1 MTTKKPEP
9 GKKARVDHSGLSP
22 VQKARLQQAH
32 ADHRAFLESQL
43 EAKPKPDLAD
53 DEVSISPSAHNAWI
67 FFSGDKPGGPLSGRK
82 AQLETQCAQLYLCV
96 GKMGAAPDS
105 TKMIGNSLKADSAG
119 IMINQ
124 KTDVDKNYEL
134 VDGTVGHVTGKSA
147 IGIKADS
154 VRLIGREGIKLVTNV
169 DSRGSQGQKI
179 ESYSNIELIA
189 GNDDSDMQ
197 PLVKGDN
204 LVSALARITE
214 SISDF
219 IETTNGF
226 VRSQIDFNKT
236 QQEFN
241 QEIAVHVHPVAGPAA
256 TLPVPGLV
264 VKGGKNAIETGIVQI
279 NQIARTVNMLAMQS
293 AEIEGFVANRMQP
306 ISGDFINSKNCF
318 TN

>member
-1 MTTKKPEP
+1 MGTKPP
-9 GKKARVDHSGLSP
+9 KKGTKNRIDHSGLSP
-22 VQKARLQQAH
+22 LQKSRLNQAH
-32 ADHRAFLESQL
+32 SEHRAYLESKL

-53 DEVSISPSAHNAWI
+53 DESLISPTIHNAWI
-67 FFSGDKPGGPLSGRK
+67 FFSGDKPGGSLSGRK

-96 GKMGAAPDS
+96 GKMGGQPDS
-105 TKMIGNSLKADSAG
+105 TKMIGNNLKADAAG

-124 KTDVDKNYEL
+124 KTDVDKNYDL
-134 VDGTVGHVTGKSA
+134 TDGTVGHVTGKSA
-147 IGIKADS
+147 VGIKADS

-179 ESYSNIELIA
+179 ESYANIELIA

-226 VRSQIDFNKT
+226 VRSQIDFNRA

-264 VKGGKNAIETGIVQI
+264 AKGATSAIEIGIVQI